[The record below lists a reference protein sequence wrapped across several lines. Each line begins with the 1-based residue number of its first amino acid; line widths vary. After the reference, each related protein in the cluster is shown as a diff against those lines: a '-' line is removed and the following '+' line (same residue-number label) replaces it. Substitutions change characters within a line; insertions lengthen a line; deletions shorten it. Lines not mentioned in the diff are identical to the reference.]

1 MALEIA
7 AGSWQAKYNDEV
19 LQGIEAAEPSLD
31 QDTTDITTIEGIKIT
46 KVTNR
51 SAEVV
56 LTAVDTGID
65 NLKKLL
71 PDNWIDQGTQIDGQP
86 VGTLAKAGVGEKG
99 AIVYG
104 KPNCGTAQ
112 LTAPL
117 QLVPCENPDEHTI
130 TLFDGV
136 AEITGLSIEDTVLKV
151 EVTIRSQAVGV
162 QVAKGAIDFPSES

>member
-7 AGSWQAKYNDEV
+7 AGTWEVHYNDET

-31 QDTTDITTIEGIKIT
+31 QETVDIETIEGLKIT
-46 KVTNR
+46 KVTSR

-65 NLKKLL
+65 NLKKIL
-71 PDNWIDQGTQIDGQP
+71 PDNWIAQGTQIDGQP

-99 AIVYG
+99 AVVYG

-136 AEITGLSIEDTVLKV
+136 AEMTGLTLEDGVLKV
-151 EVTIRSQAVGV
+151 EVTVRSQAVGV
-162 QVAKGAIDFPSES
+162 QLAKGAIDFPAES